1 MQIDGNRVLCHR
13 IINITDKG
21 EFITKG
27 DANKQDDR
35 WLMPPGQLGFKKE
48 QLLGKVW
55 NGIPYLGLPVLVIWE
70 YHWCKVLLMAGLF
83 LAWWACLYFVDNT

>member
-35 WLMPPGQLGFKKE
+35 RLMPPGQLGFKKE

-55 NGIPYLGLPVLVIWE
+55 KGIPYLGLPVLVIWE
-70 YHWCKVLLMAGLF
+70 YHWCKVSDTPGAAVQWWMSLGL
-83 LAWWACLYFVDNT
+83 N